1 MEDSEGWRAEGK
13 ESLNRVPDA
22 WSLQTSQPQTQ
33 RFPCPATSGILEII
47 GMCLM
52 PRRKNKEKKKH
63 LKPNTKIK
71 FNSEFYY
78 PERIEMR
85 EWEYIR
91 QYLEETVC
99 KRVTFL
105 KQYKL
110 SDRNDLPQA
119 RSSALRISNN
129 HPSTPNT

>member
-1 MEDSEGWRAEGK
+1 
-13 ESLNRVPDA
+13 
-22 WSLQTSQPQTQ
+22 
-33 RFPCPATSGILEII
+33 
-47 GMCLM
+47 M
-52 PRRKNKEKKKH
+52 PRRKKKEKKKH
-63 LKPNTKIK
+63 LKPKTKIK

-85 EWEYIR
+85 EWGYTR

-110 SDRNDLPQA
+110 SDRHDLPQA

-129 HPSTPNT
+129 HPSRPNT